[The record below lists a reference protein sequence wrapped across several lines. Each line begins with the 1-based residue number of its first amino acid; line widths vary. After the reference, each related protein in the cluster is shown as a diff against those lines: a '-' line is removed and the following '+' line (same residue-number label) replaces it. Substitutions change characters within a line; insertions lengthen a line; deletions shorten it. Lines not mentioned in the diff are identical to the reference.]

1 MASSTASLS
10 QNWTRINEGDGEY
23 FALKNF
29 QSGGFLVADTETDP
43 ETGDIIR
50 RSTFITSMFFKL
62 LLRVMTY
69 QNGFLNYKTVFLS
82 ILMPCEAK
90 AS

>member
-10 QNWTRINEGDGEY
+10 QNWTRINEDDGEY

-29 QSGGFLVADTETDP
+29 QSGGFLAADTETIIDTV
-43 ETGDIIR
+43 TGDTSTR

-62 LLRVMTY
+62 LLTVMT
-69 QNGFLNYKTVFLS
+69 
-82 ILMPCEAK
+82 
-90 AS
+90 

>member
-10 QNWTRINEGDGEY
+10 QNWTRINEDDGEY

-29 QSGGFLVADTETDP
+29 QSGGFLVADTDT
-43 ETGDIIR
+43 
-50 RSTFITSMFFKL
+50 STFITSMFFKL

-69 QNGFLNYKTVFLS
+69 QNVF
-82 ILMPCEAK
+82 
-90 AS
+90 

>member
-10 QNWTRINEGDGEY
+10 QNWTRINEDDGEY

-29 QSGGFLVADTETDP
+29 QSGGFLVADTETVTDNV
-43 ETGDIIR
+43 TGDTSTR

-69 QNGFLNYKTVFLS
+69 QNVF
-82 ILMPCEAK
+82 
-90 AS
+90 

>member
-10 QNWTRINEGDGEY
+10 QNWTRINEDDGEY

-29 QSGGFLVADTETDP
+29 QSGGFLAADTETINDTV
-43 ETGDIIR
+43 TGDTSTR

-69 QNGFLNYKTVFLS
+69 QNVF
-82 ILMPCEAK
+82 
-90 AS
+90 